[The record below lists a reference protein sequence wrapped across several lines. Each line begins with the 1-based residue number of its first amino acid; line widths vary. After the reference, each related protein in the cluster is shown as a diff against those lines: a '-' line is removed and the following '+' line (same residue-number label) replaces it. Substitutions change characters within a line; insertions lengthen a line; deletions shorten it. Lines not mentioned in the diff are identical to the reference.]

1 MKLLTALGPPPPSYA
16 RVREP
21 SRPPLRVGAV
31 QHRWHPDPQEHEA
44 ALAEGI
50 RLAAQEGAT
59 LVCLQELTLSPYF
72 AVTPDGPREPEEVPG
87 GRTTRFAARMAAE
100 TGAHVHA
107 SLYERADG
115 DDGLGY
121 NTAIVVAPSGDVV
134 AVKPNFATFSVSFS
148 PSTSTTQPSGLSSRW
163 FRMALRL

>member
-1 MKLLTALGPPPPSYA
+1 ST
-16 RVREP
+16 
-21 SRPPLRVGAV
+21 RPRSPRASAW
-31 QHRWHPDPQEHEA
+31 R
-44 ALAEGI
+44 
-50 RLAAQEGAT
+50 RRRAT

-121 NTAIVVAPSGDVV
+121 NTAVVVAPSGDVV
-134 AVKPNFATFSVSFS
+134 ARTRKLHIPVTA
-148 PSTSTTQPSGLSSRW
+148 GYYE
-163 FRMALRL
+163 